1 MKKVKMVKKKKETT
15 LKLKKRMKKRKI
27 QNLKLEP
34 SEKLYGNGKES
45 MKLKLS
51 GIETKMK
58 LKKRTIVIS
67 INLLVKIMLIH

>member
-15 LKLKKRMKKRKI
+15 LKLKKRMKTKKTK
-27 QNLKLEP
+27 NLKLEP

-51 GIETKMK
+51 GTEAKMK
-58 LKKRTIVIS
+58 SKKRNIVIS
-67 INLLVKIMLIH
+67 INLLVKTMLIH